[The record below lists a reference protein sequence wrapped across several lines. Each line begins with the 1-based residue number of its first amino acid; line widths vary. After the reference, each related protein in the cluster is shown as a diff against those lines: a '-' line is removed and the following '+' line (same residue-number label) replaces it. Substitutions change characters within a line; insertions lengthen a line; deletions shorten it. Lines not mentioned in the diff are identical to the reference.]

1 MRPLALFL
9 TLFAIVAAG
18 CGGSEPRGAAT
29 SSPIPTTGSDDGAVV
44 EASCIAG
51 FNWNGR
57 FYARDAGELEQRF
70 EAGEE
75 LGQGVEPGC
84 NDTGEEVQPDRD
96 VTVLRIK
103 GVDPDVAVA
112 RQGDDHPYFYVMPAP

>member
-18 CGGSEPRGAAT
+18 CGGSEPQGVAT
-29 SSPIPTTGSDDGAVV
+29 YSPTGTTGSDGAVV

-57 FYARDAGELEQRF
+57 FYARDGGELEQPV
-70 EAGEE
+70 EIGGE

-84 NDTGEEVQPDRD
+84 NDTGEGAEPNQE

-103 GVDPDVAVA
+103 GVDPEVAVA
-112 RQGDDHPYFYVMPAP
+112 RQGDDHPYFNVIPAP